1 MTVLD
6 SAPVHRALE
15 RAADPLTGRA
25 ALARLVEAHTDL
37 PAAIERDALLTDAL
51 VAVSIASHSLFGV
64 LERDEAAIAM
74 LTDAAL
80 RSPLSAEDCAAEA
93 APCSRR
99 QTRTRRSAVGSTG
112 RSFASPDATCSESPT
127 CGPSAPSWPRSRSVP
142 RRRAVDRRAG
152 SSDGSDRRGQARR
165 RELNYASDVD
175 VLFVHD
181 GESAEAERAARAVL
195 AP

>member
-37 PAAIERDALLTDAL
+37 PASIERDALLTDAL

-80 RSPLSAEDCAAEA
+80 RSPLSAEECAAEA
-93 APCSRR
+93 GALLAQDDLPAALRR
-99 QTRTRRSAVGSTG
+99 WKHRQIVRIAG
-112 RSFASPDATCSESPT
+112 RD
-127 CGPSAPSWPRSRSVP
+127 
-142 RRRAVDRRAG
+142 
-152 SSDGSDRRGQARR
+152 
-165 RELNYASDVD
+165 L
-175 VLFVHD
+175 L
-181 GESAEAERAARAVL
+181 
-195 AP
+195 